1 MSVSCQ
7 TMPWSFTA
15 VPGSQFPRLSG
26 SVMVATSLPPEVL
39 PVKGEATEDG
49 EDSSLS
55 MLLPLEQSP
64 LSCKT
69 KKENNQIMNMKS
81 TWQNKILFQDWN
93 SWIWTLI
100 KVKGAPFFHIQSMN
114 SILNE
119 CLWRLVSLTIGRQR
133 KGSESVTNLNWS
145 HRVISEV
152 TLIPAEQREKL

>member
-1 MSVSCQ
+1 
-7 TMPWSFTA
+7 
-15 VPGSQFPRLSG
+15 
-26 SVMVATSLPPEVL
+26 MVATSLPPEVL

-69 KKENNQIMNMKS
+69 KKENNQIMNNDQKCNARAEL

-100 KVKGAPFFHIQSMN
+100 KVKDASFLSYSNF
-114 SILNE
+114 E
-119 CLWRLVSLTIGRQR
+119 
-133 KGSESVTNLNWS
+133 
-145 HRVISEV
+145 
-152 TLIPAEQREKL
+152 